1 MSAIHIVLKIKG
13 QLNKGSLQFCRVTYS
28 QTCGD
33 RFLIEIDLIVRSL
46 FADRERA
53 IDPRPRS
60 RSRSRSKGCD
70 QF

>member
-1 MSAIHIVLKIKG
+1 MK
-13 QLNKGSLQFCRVTYS
+13 QLFINKSIS
-28 QTCGD
+28 SMQTCGD

-46 FADRERA
+46 FADRGRA

-60 RSRSRSKGCD
+60 ISRSKGFD